1 MKKIKLVLADGNR
14 LFVESLQQ
22 ILEKEMD
29 TAVISGANSG
39 VDALR
44 SCIEIQPDIAVVG
57 EFLPDLSM
65 VEAAKEIRR
74 NVRNIRFVF
83 MMRDGSADMLSLLS
97 SMDSVGAV
105 SQNCDIA
112 EFLTALRSVAR
123 GERYISAGVIEHLKS
138 ASSDDDYNDDDPLND
153 ITHREREVLYW
164 VSHGLNNKEISE
176 RMYLSEKTIKNHV
189 SNILR
194 KLDLDDRTKAAAFA
208 WEEGLPLLPEDFFT
222 QLKMN

>member
-57 EFLPDLSM
+57 ELLPDLSM

-83 MMRDGSADMLSLLS
+83 MMRDGSADMLKQAQ
-97 SMDSVGAV
+97 DTRDYV
-105 SQNCDIA
+105 I
-112 EFLTALRSVAR
+112 TAMNELRS
-123 GERYISAGVIEHLKS
+123 AGDALETMVGKE
-138 ASSDDDYNDDDPLND
+138 
-153 ITHREREVLYW
+153 YW
-164 VSHGLNNKEISE
+164 P
-176 RMYLSEKTIKNHV
+176 MPTYQ
-189 SNILR
+189 
-194 KLDLDDRTKAAAFA
+194 DL
-208 WEEGLPLLPEDFFT
+208 L
-222 QLKMN
+222 MSV